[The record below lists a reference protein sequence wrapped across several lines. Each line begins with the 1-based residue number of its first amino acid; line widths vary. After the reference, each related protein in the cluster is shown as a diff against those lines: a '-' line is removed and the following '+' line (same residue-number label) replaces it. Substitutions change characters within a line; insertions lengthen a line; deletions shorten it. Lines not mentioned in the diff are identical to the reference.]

1 MVLVG
6 ETLVLDVRSGYLAAG
21 GDEKKLRI
29 VPDLAAAQKALAEE
43 LAAGDCVLFLN
54 DLPDCY

>member
-1 MVLVG
+1 MG
-6 ETLVLDVRSGYLAAG
+6 ETLVLDVRNGYLEAG
-21 GDEKKLRI
+21 GDPAKLRV
-29 VPDLAAAQKALAEE
+29 VPTLEAAQSVLSDE